1 MTVINASKTK
11 LRQNS
16 SDIAMN
22 ALLYIILIIIS
33 LIMVLPFI
41 NIIATSFASP
51 ADIASSPF
59 LLFPKRP
66 TLNAYR
72 YIFSTP
78 TTIRSLGVSIMVT
91 VCGVCISMTLT
102 CITAYALSRKKLPG
116 RKTFLFLVTLTML
129 LNPGMI
135 ANYLTFRAYGLLNS
149 YAALLLPRAINVFY
163 LLLLK
168 NFFQNVPEEI
178 QEAAVIDG
186 CGTMNVFLRIV
197 LPLSLPSLATFTL
210 FYAVDNWN
218 AFFDALLYISDP
230 EKYPITIIMR
240 QVVLMASGVG
250 GAEAASEMA
259 VSSSSVRMAT
269 IAIAVLPILV
279 SYPALQKYFRSGFMA
294 GSLKG

>member
-1 MTVINASKTK
+1 MKKTSQSK

-16 SDIAMN
+16 TDIVLN
-22 ALLYIILIIIS
+22 AILYVVLTIIA
-33 LIMVLPFI
+33 LIMILPFI
-41 NIIATSFASP
+41 NIIASSFASP
-51 ADIASSPF
+51 VDIASSNF
-59 LLFPKRP
+59 LLWPKRP
-66 TLNAYR
+66 TLNAYK

-78 TTIRSLGVSIMVT
+78 TTIRSLGVSVMIT
-91 VCGVCISMTLT
+91 VCAVCISMVLT

-116 RKTFLFLVTLTML
+116 RKVFLFLVTLTML
-129 LNPGMI
+129 FNPGMI
-135 ANYLTFRAYGLLNS
+135 ANYLTYRAYRLLNS
-149 YAALLLPRAINVFY
+149 FASLLLPRAINVFY

-168 NFFQNVPEEI
+168 NFFQNIPEEL
-178 QEAAVIDG
+178 QEAATIDG
-186 CGTMNVFLRIV
+186 CDAMGIFLKIM

-250 GAEAASEMA
+250 GAEAASEMV

-269 IAIAVLPILV
+269 IAIAVLPILI
-279 SYPALQKYFRSGFMA
+279 SYPALQKYFRSGLMA